1 MKARSYFLVFEG
13 LDGSGKST
21 LMQAVD
27 LELRQ
32 RGQTS
37 RLTREPG
44 GTPLAEDIRKLLLR
58 TDGEVPVAP
67 TELLLY
73 AASRA
78 QHVSGVIRPS
88 LDRGEWVMCDRFSA
102 SSVSFQSF
110 ARGVKRANVD
120 WLNRFAEQGTAP
132 DLYILLDL
140 TVDESERR
148 QGRRQG
154 AGQAADRMES
164 ESRAFH
170 ERVRQ
175 GYLAQAQ
182 ESPERWLVLDAMQ
195 SPEAMTKQVIRTFEE
210 RKWLA

>member
-1 MKARSYFLVFEG
+1 M
-13 LDGSGKST
+13 
-21 LMQAVD
+21 
-27 LELRQ
+27 
-32 RGQTS
+32 
-37 RLTREPG
+37 
-44 GTPLAEDIRKLLLR
+44 
-58 TDGEVPVAP
+58 
-67 TELLLY
+67 
-73 AASRA
+73 
-78 QHVSGVIRPS
+78 
-88 LDRGEWVMCDRFSA
+88 
-102 SSVSFQSF
+102 
-110 ARGVKRANVD
+110 KRANVD